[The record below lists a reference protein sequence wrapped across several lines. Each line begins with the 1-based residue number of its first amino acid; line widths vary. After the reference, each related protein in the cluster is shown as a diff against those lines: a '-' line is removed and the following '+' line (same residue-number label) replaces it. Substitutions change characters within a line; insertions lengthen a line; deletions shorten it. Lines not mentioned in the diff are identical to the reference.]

1 MTWEVALG
9 VIALFG
15 FVISCAT
22 VAARVSKAI
31 GSFEVAV
38 ADLKATLKEFKDSA
52 RDTHKELYG
61 RLSDHEQKLG
71 DHETRISILEKD
83 KEGEK

>member
-22 VAARVSKAI
+22 VAAKISGAI
-31 GSFEVAV
+31 GSFKVAV
-38 ADLKATLKEFKDSA
+38 EDLKTTLKEFKDSA
-52 RDTHKELYG
+52 KDVHKEHADKLA
-61 RLSDHEQKLG
+61 SHEVIIN
-71 DHETRISILEKD
+71 DHETRISILEN
-83 KEGEK
+83 KEEKK